1 MKVKENELKS
11 IINRFDNY
19 LIKIVFNFILKGKI
33 RIDNCIY
40 KYKNRNKNI
49 KIKDI
54 EMKNIFNIETEKIL
68 RDKKFRVLK
77 YIESMILRLR

>member
-11 IINRFDNY
+11 IVNKFDNY

-33 RIDNCIY
+33 RTDNCIY

-54 EMKNIFNIETEKIL
+54 EMKNIFNIETA
-68 RDKKFRVLK
+68 
-77 YIESMILRLR
+77 

>member
-11 IINRFDNY
+11 IINKFDNY

-54 EMKNIFNIETEKIL
+54 EMKNIFNIETA
-68 RDKKFRVLK
+68 
-77 YIESMILRLR
+77 